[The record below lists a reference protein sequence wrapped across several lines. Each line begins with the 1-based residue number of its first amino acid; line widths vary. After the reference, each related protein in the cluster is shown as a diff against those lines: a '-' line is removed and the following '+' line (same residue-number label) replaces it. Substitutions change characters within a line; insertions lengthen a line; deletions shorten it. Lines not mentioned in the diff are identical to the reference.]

1 MSNIFES
8 NKNTTTED
16 GRLLYNFFSLLY
28 IFGGAVP
35 YIPQYLKI
43 RKTQSIKGFSS
54 FVCFILLISNILR
67 ILFWFVQPFPTS
79 LLFQSFI
86 MIATMLILLRTITQ
100 LSGIKRSPSMPCTIS
115 IRKAETE
122 SWNINQFKDIWFRN
136 FWKWTH
142 FSNYLLFLCLF
153 TLISGLCTYLLSSSQ
168 IYVQLLGFTA
178 LFIESMLGLP
188 QFTKNF
194 YNKSIVGMSIS
205 MVLMWTSGDVFKTIY
220 FILENAPLQFLMCGL
235 LQIGLDLAILLQCL
249 CYRGEGFT

>member
-1 MSNIFES
+1 
-8 NKNTTTED
+8 
-16 GRLLYNFFSLLY
+16 
-28 IFGGAVP
+28 
-35 YIPQYLKI
+35 
-43 RKTQSIKGFSS
+43 
-54 FVCFILLISNILR
+54 
-67 ILFWFVQPFPTS
+67 
-79 LLFQSFI
+79 
-86 MIATMLILLRTITQ
+86 MLILLRTITQ

-122 SWNINQFKDIWFRN
+122 SWNINQFKVDGGYGYTHIWFRN